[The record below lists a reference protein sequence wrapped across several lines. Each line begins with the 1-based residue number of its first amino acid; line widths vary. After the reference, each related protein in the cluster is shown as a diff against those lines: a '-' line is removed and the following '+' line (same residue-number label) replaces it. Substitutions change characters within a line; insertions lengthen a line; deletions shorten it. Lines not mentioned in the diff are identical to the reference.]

1 MLMMC
6 GYYLIKP
13 SEALKNKLTM
23 SDLEPDLLESISQ
36 IQLWEH
42 NRVNPIESDGDI
54 AEIKLLFLANIKSL
68 YLGANLYQIIFE
80 DHHVSLE
87 IFDKWWGIERYL
99 VEEYFAEVEEEID
112 STIASEFVKTGIERV
127 DLWIDRLQKKHN
139 SD

>member
-1 MLMMC
+1 MLMTH

-23 SDLEPDLLESISQ
+23 LDLEPDLRESISQ

-42 NRVNPIESDGDI
+42 NRVSPIESEGDI

-68 YLGANLYQIIFE
+68 YLRDDLYQDILENRHI
-80 DHHVSLE
+80 SLG
-87 IFDKWWGIERYL
+87 IFDKWWGIERYF

-112 STIASEFVKTGIERV
+112 PAIASEFVKTGIERV
-127 DLWIDRLQKKHN
+127 DLWIERLQQKPLT
-139 SD
+139 